1 MAKKIK
7 EIQYK
12 GKYTYHI
19 QFEDDRKGNINFQPF
34 LWGEVFEP
42 LKDESF
48 FRKAFIDRTSGTITW
63 PNGVDI
69 APETLYKVLSH
80 HHLTQ

>member
-1 MAKKIK
+1 MTPKIK

-12 GKYTYHI
+12 EKYTYYI
-19 QFEDDRKGNINFQPF
+19 RFDNNREGSVNFQSF

-42 LKDESF
+42 LKDEKF
-48 FRKAFIDRTSGTITW
+48 FRKAYVDQTSGTITW

-69 APETLYKVLSH
+69 AAETLYQKILSNN
-80 HHLTQ
+80 

>member
-1 MAKKIK
+1 MTKKIK

-12 GKYTYHI
+12 GKYTYYI
-19 QFEDDRKGNINFQPF
+19 QFEDDRKGSINFQPF

-42 LKDESF
+42 LKDERL
-48 FRKAFIDRTSGTITW
+48 FRKAFIDQTSGTITW

-69 APETLYKVLSH
+69 APETLYKVLSDG
-80 HHLTQ
+80 